1 MLNWIIEVS
10 LRHRKLVLVLSALVA
25 ALGVYSV
32 QHLSVDAF
40 PDVTD
45 VMVQINTVAPALGP
59 AEVEQ
64 QISAKVEQVMGGLPR
79 LKLVRSMSKFGL
91 SQVTLVFEDGTD
103 IYFARAQVL
112 ERLQAVE
119 LPQGL
124 ERPTM
129 GPVATGLGEI
139 YHFLVTAPGGDLG
152 DTRTLTDWVIKP
164 QLLSVPGVAEV
175 NAWGGL
181 EMQFQIV
188 IDPMRLVKYGL
199 AARDVVEAVERSNA
213 NVGGGLARA
222 SGEDLL
228 VHGVGIVTN
237 EAQIGAIPIRSEDGR
252 SVRVRDVAD
261 VVRGHETRR
270 GVVTA
275 DGRGEVV
282 LGLGFMLMG
291 ENSHVVAGRLREKM
305 EEVKKTLPEGTKID
319 VVYDR
324 TDLVDHVIG
333 TVKRNLFEGALLVI
347 AVLFVFL
354 GNFRAALIVAA
365 AIPLSMLFAFSLMV
379 RAGIAGTLMSLGAL
393 DFGLIVDSSVIMI
406 ENSVR
411 HLGAAPPG
419 QSVAEIV
426 ARASKEVRKP
436 TMFGELIIMIV
447 YLPILALEGVEG
459 KLFKPM
465 ALTVVFALLG
475 SMFFSLTLMPVLA
488 SLALGRSG
496 RAHHE
501 PWVVRVFKWMYRPL
515 VRFTVDHPIVT
526 ISAALIAVAGTVP
539 IAMGLGSVFVPKL
552 DEGSIVINT
561 VRFPGVSVDESVRI
575 GTRIERLMLEQF
587 PNEVARIW
595 TRTGTPEVATDP
607 MGLEVSD
614 VFVMLRPRE
623 RWTAART
630 REELEQRMRGVLKS
644 LPGMAFSFTQPIE
657 MRFNEMI
664 SGVRT
669 DVGVKVFGD
678 EYDVLKELA
687 TKVQTI
693 LAGVRG
699 AAEPAVEPVAGQP
712 VLEVTLDQEALS
724 RHGLQAKDVLDLVEA
739 AGGLEVGEIRTGQR
753 RLPLSIRL
761 PEKFVNNVDVF
772 STLIVPTPDGQRLPL
787 KSLAKV
793 ERLSGPLVINREWG
807 KRRVV
812 VTTNVVGRDLGSF
825 VSEASERIEEKLG
838 DELRKRGCRVEFGG
852 QYENLVRASKTLSYV
867 VPIALLLIL
876 VLVYSTYGNVRDS
889 LRVFTGVPF
898 SLVGGVLALHFRHM
912 PLSISA
918 GVGFIALAG
927 VSVLADMVM
936 VSTIRQI
943 LAQGVG
949 VRQAVLAAAEQRLR
963 PVLMTALVAS
973 LGFIPMAFN
982 TGIGSEVQRPLATVV
997 IGGLISSTIL
1007 TLFVLP
1013 TLFAALRVRQ
1023 RREPSPPERPAP
1035 GQAPGSEPGV
1045 HEPSAAPP
1053 AAKP

>member
-1 MLNWIIEVS
+1 MLNWIIEAS

-25 ALGVYSV
+25 VLGVYSV
-32 QHLSVDAF
+32 QQLSIDAF

-64 QISAKVEQVMGGLPR
+64 QISAKVEQVMGGLPH

-124 ERPTM
+124 QRPTM

-139 YHFLVTAPGGDLG
+139 YHYIITAPGGDLT
-152 DTRTLTDWVIKP
+152 DTRTLHDWVVKP
-164 QLLSVPGVAEV
+164 QLLAVPGVAEV
-175 NAWGGL
+175 NSWGGL
-181 EMQFQIV
+181 EMQFQVV
-188 IDPMRLVKYGL
+188 IDPLRLVKYGL
-199 AARDVVEAVERSNA
+199 AARDIVEAVERSNA

-228 VHGVGIVTN
+228 IHGVGIVTN
-237 EAQIGAIPIRSEDGR
+237 EAEIGAISVRSEDGR
-252 SVRVRDVAD
+252 AIRVRDVAD

-305 EEVKKTLPEGTKID
+305 EEVKKSLPAGTKID

-354 GNFRAALIVAA
+354 GHFRAALIVAA
-365 AIPLSMLFAFSLMV
+365 AIPLSMLFAFTLMV

-411 HLGAAPPG
+411 HLGSAPPG
-419 QSVAEIV
+419 RPVVDIVAE
-426 ARASKEVRKP
+426 ASKEVRKP

-447 YLPILALEGVEG
+447 YLPILVLEGVEG

-488 SLALGRSG
+488 SLLLGRGG

-501 PWVVRVFKWMYRPL
+501 PWVVRVLKWMYRPL
-515 VRFTVDHPIVT
+515 VRFTVGHPLVT
-526 ISAALIAVAGTVP
+526 IGAAVIAVAGTVP
-539 IAMGLGSVFVPKL
+539 IALSLGSVFVPKL

-561 VRFPGVSVDESVRI
+561 VRFPGVSADESVRV
-575 GTRIERLMLEQF
+575 GTQIERLMLQKF
-587 PNEVARIW
+587 PNEVERIW

-623 RWTAART
+623 RWTVATT
-630 REELEQRMRGVLKS
+630 REGLEQRMRDVLKS

-678 EYDVLKELA
+678 DYDVLKDLA
-687 TKVQTI
+687 TKVQTV

-699 AAEPAVEPVAGQP
+699 SAEPAVEPVAGQP
-712 VLEVTLDQEALS
+712 VLEVRLDQEALS

-739 AGGLEVGEIRTGQR
+739 AGGLEVGEVRAGQR
-753 RLPLSIRL
+753 RFPLSIRL
-761 PEKFVNNVDVF
+761 PEKFIGNADLF
-772 STLIVPTPDGQRLPL
+772 STLIVPTRDGQRLPL
-787 KSLAKV
+787 KSLATV
-793 ERLSGPLVINREWG
+793 ARVTGPLVINREWG

-825 VSEASERIEEKLG
+825 VSEASDKIEATMG
-838 DELRKRGCRVEFGG
+838 DELRKSGCRIEFGG

-876 VLVYSTYGNVRDS
+876 ILVYSTYGNIRDS

-936 VSTIRQI
+936 VSTIRQV
-943 LAQGVG
+943 LGQGVP

-982 TGIGSEVQRPLATVV
+982 TGVGAEVQRPLATVV

-1013 TLFAALRVRQ
+1013 TLFAALR
-1023 RREPSPPERPAP
+1023 RRRGFGPSPV
-1035 GQAPGSEPGV
+1035 S
-1045 HEPSAAPP
+1045 SAADESTTE
-1053 AAKP
+1053 A